1 MSESVWLDAD
11 ILDEL
16 DFPQWILN
24 SAQRR
29 RLKATVVLLLVWITV
44 SAMHLMPISGLAM
57 TGLATVI
64 AAAHAVRFGVSI
76 PDPLPPALEVPDDP
90 SFEDTPFERGHL
102 ETITQSI
109 FLPKVSILVPAKN
122 ESQVLPHLLSSLAE
136 IDYPRTH
143 TELWVIDDGSTDHT
157 LEILT
162 RYQEQLSHLHI
173 YPRLPGSGGGKSG
186 ALNEVLPHTQGDI
199 VLVCDADA
207 TVPSDFL
214 RRTLPLFFS
223 QPGTRPVGAVQV
235 RKAIAN
241 AKDNFWTRGQEAE
254 MALDSYFQQ
263 QRTSIHGL
271 GELRGNG
278 QLVRR
283 DVLQKCGGWN
293 ESTLTDD
300 LDLSFKLHL
309 AGVDIL
315 FVSDPAIYEEGVT
328 TWRGLWHQRSRWAE
342 GGYQRYLDYWP
353 AILKNGMGLS
363 KTIDLVL
370 FFLVQYLIPMALVP
384 DILWTIC
391 YSHRSALWPLTLL
404 MSGMSITAF
413 WGGLTQIHHLQGWQL
428 LSRTGYSLLYMLH
441 WIPVM
446 IATTTRLCI
455 QPKRLKWVKTEHRG
469 VDPAKV

>member
-64 AAAHAVRFGVSI
+64 AAAHAVRFSVSV
-76 PDPLPPALEVPDDP
+76 PPPLPAALEVP
-90 SFEDTPFERGHL
+90 EQDTAL
-102 ETITQSI
+102 EVTKSVV
-109 FLPKVSILVPAKN
+109 LPRVSILVPAKN
-122 ESQVLPHLLSSLAE
+122 ESQVLPHLLSSFAHL
-136 IDYPRTH
+136 DYPATH
-143 TELWVIDDGSTDHT
+143 TELWVIDDGSTDQT

-162 RYQEQLSHLHI
+162 RYQEKLSHLHI
-173 YPRLPGSGGGKSG
+173 YPRLPGAGGGKSG

-214 RRTLPLFFS
+214 RRTLPLFFTAD
-223 QPGTRPVGAVQV
+223 PGARPVGAVQV

-263 QRTSIHGL
+263 QRTAIHGL

-328 TWRGLWHQRSRWAE
+328 TWRSLWHQRSRWAE

-353 AILKNGMGLS
+353 AILKNGMGFS

-384 DILWTIC
+384 DFLWGIF
-391 YSHRSALWPLTLL
+391 YSHRSVLWPLTLL

-413 WGGLTQIHHLQGWQL
+413 WGGLRQIHHLRGWQL
-428 LSRTGYSLLYMLH
+428 LLRTGHGLLYMLH

-469 VDPAKV
+469 VDHAQV